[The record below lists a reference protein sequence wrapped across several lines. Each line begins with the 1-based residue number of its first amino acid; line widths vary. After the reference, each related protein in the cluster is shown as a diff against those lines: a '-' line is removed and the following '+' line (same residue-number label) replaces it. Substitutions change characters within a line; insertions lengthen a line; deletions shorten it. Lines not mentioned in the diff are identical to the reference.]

1 MLEKIKTFF
10 KVAAARTVE
19 AQKRRAD
26 YIILTNMTDKD
37 LHDIGI
43 TRGDIRDRVYNS

>member
-1 MLEKIKTFF
+1 MLEKIKAFF

-19 AQKRRAD
+19 AQKKRAD
-26 YIILTNMTDKD
+26 CIILNNMTDKE

>member
-1 MLEKIKTFF
+1 MLDKIKAFF

-26 YIILTNMTDKD
+26 YYILNNMTDKE

-43 TRGDIRDRVYNS
+43 NRGDIRDRVFHS